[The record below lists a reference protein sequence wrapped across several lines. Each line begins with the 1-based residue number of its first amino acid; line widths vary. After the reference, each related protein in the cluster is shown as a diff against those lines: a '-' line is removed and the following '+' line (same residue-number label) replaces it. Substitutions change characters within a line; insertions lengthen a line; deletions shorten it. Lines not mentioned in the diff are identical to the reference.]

1 MSIVGRSSSRQS
13 GIFAGSRATRNW
25 VQARNDLTEESID
38 QPVNYRVERT
48 NGGTNMGDGRGG
60 GGKRRSLQRSIEE
73 LKWDLWIAVPAIG
86 LGLFG
91 LVMVHSASVG
101 LKGSDRFLI
110 SQLAALL
117 IGILAMIII
126 QRIDY
131 HNFTNPLFAYG
142 LLLGC
147 LLLLGLVL
155 FGEQINDSNRWI
167 RLRGLSIQPSEFAKL
182 TLAIFL
188 AWFLKHREEEGRLAN
203 FWLVVIP
210 AGVVLGLLS
219 ALILKEPD
227 LGTTLILAAMFVAVL
242 FAAGVPTRHLLI
254 CAPPL
259 LLVVVVEIIR
269 KPYRVERILS
279 YFNPEQDPLGKGY
292 HILQSLKAIGRG
304 GVNGLGIGQ
313 SWYKTGWLP
322 EPNSDFIFPVVAE
335 ELGLIGAGTLIL
347 TIGFLVW
354 RGLLASLGAPD
365 TAGRLL
371 AVGLTVWIGC
381 QSLLNIS
388 VVLNLLPTKGITL
401 PFISAGGT
409 SLVAVMIAV
418 GILLNISAQGDVR
431 IKQRN

>member
-1 MSIVGRSSSRQS
+1 MAASR
-13 GIFAGSRATRNW
+13 
-25 VQARNDLTEESID
+25 
-38 QPVNYRVERT
+38 
-48 NGGTNMGDGRGG
+48 
-60 GGKRRSLQRSIEE
+60 KRSLQRSIEE